1 MNTYSDVPNP
11 NRMDSFE
18 VEAGEIGQVRST
30 NSVSGS
36 SRKSI
41 LAMKPA
47 KPNWMY

>member
-11 NRMDSFE
+11 NRM
-18 VEAGEIGQVRST
+18 VPLKLKLIGQVRST

-47 KPNWMY
+47 KLNWMY